1 MILKD
6 FEKQGLVE
14 LSPMRTDKRRKTIC
28 FTPKGKEYAKT
39 ILSKLRKVE
48 MNAIDEMGIERM
60 KRFNEDT
67 ALFVKLLGITGK
79 EKVIMKQKNP
89 KNTQNFITS
98 KKHVKEIL
106 KYTNINKQDK
116 IIEIGSGKGHFTK
129 ELVEMSQRVNA
140 IEIDE
145 GLCHSTKKAVEPFQ
159 NIKVIHED
167 ILKFSF
173 PKNTDYKIF
182 GNIPYNISTDIV
194 KKIAFDSQAK
204 YSYLIVERG
213 FAKRLQNTQ
222 RALGLLLMVEMDI
235 KILKKVPRAYF
246 HPKPNVDSVLIVL
259 ERHKPFILKK
269 DYKKYRFFV
278 YKWVNREY
286 HVLFTKNQLRQ
297 VLKHANVTDL
307 DKLSNEQFLSV
318 FNSYKLFQ

>member
-1 MILKD
+1 
-6 FEKQGLVE
+6 
-14 LSPMRTDKRRKTIC
+14 
-28 FTPKGKEYAKT
+28 
-39 ILSKLRKVE
+39 
-48 MNAIDEMGIERM
+48 
-60 KRFNEDT
+60 
-67 ALFVKLLGITGK
+67 
-79 EKVIMKQKNP
+79 
-89 KNTQNFITS
+89 
-98 KKHVKEIL
+98 
-106 KYTNINKQDK
+106 
-116 IIEIGSGKGHFTK
+116 
-129 ELVEMSQRVNA
+129 MSQRVNA

-145 GLCHSTKKAVEPFQ
+145 GLCHATKKAVEPFQ